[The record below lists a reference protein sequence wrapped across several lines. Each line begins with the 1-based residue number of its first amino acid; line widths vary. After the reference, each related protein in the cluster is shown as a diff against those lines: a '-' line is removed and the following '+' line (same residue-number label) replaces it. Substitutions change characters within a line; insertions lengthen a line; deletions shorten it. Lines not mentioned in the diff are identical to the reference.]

1 MAEAE
6 QRLETVQEQLKSAKE
21 EVGKP
26 FPKEDEL
33 REKSSRLNEL
43 NAELNI
49 DERTPIEKAADTN
62 EKTSVIEKLRNT
74 VPVASSQKRNIDL
87 ER

>member
-1 MAEAE
+1 MQLESVRS
-6 QRLETVQEQLKSAKE
+6 QLETAKA

-26 FPKEDEL
+26 FPKEEEL
-33 REKSSRLNEL
+33 RTKFARLNEL

-74 VPVASSQKRNIDL
+74 VPVASAQKRNIDL

>member
-1 MAEAE
+1 M
-6 QRLETVQEQLKSAKE
+6 
-21 EVGKP
+21 P
-26 FPKEDEL
+26 FPKEDDL
-33 REKSSRLNEL
+33 REKSARLNEL